1 MNSLGF
7 SYYIRHIRR
16 EWGHRCPPLYPLL
29 IMNKYWKPMMIKR
42 STKANLSILLILAI
56 MRMQSDVCTL
66 IVFENFYLKLTI
78 YVHHEKQDT

>member
-1 MNSLGF
+1 
-7 SYYIRHIRR
+7 
-16 EWGHRCPPLYPLL
+16 
-29 IMNKYWKPMMIKR
+29 
-42 STKANLSILLILAI
+42 

>member
-1 MNSLGF
+1 
-7 SYYIRHIRR
+7 
-16 EWGHRCPPLYPLL
+16 
-29 IMNKYWKPMMIKR
+29 MMIKR

-78 YVHHEKQDT
+78 YVHHEKQYT